1 VRARLSG
8 AVFPLM
14 TVLIAFVLGGLVVLL
29 VGANPLTV
37 YKQLAV
43 GAGLDWPFQY
53 LPGHPVH
60 VDPVVSEINL
70 THTIVYATP
79 LVLTGLAVGF
89 AFRCGL
95 FNIGGQGQYWVGGYL
110 AIEVALY
117 VSQHWPGHG
126 REAVVLAT
134 IAAALMGSAWA
145 SIAGIL
151 KAYRGAHE
159 VISTIMLNW
168 IAIFGGQWLF
178 GLGGPWQDKHSN
190 GPQSRTV
197 PLSATYDSIWGFIP
211 GSSVTVAIFIALGA
225 AVIYSL
231 ILSRTTL
238 GYEVRAVGLN
248 PEAARYGGVSVRRSI
263 ILAMAIAGAFAGL
276 AGAADVLGSGSFQ
289 IQTGNLQVVD
299 AGFTGI
305 AVALLAR
312 NTAFGIVLGGL
323 LFAVLHTGATNISS
337 GLAPELAINLATII
351 QGVIILFVGGEI
363 VVRWILS
370 GGGRR
375 RRKDEPPPLTVP
387 LSTTLPDTPL

>member
-1 VRARLSG
+1 MTARLRG
-8 AVFPLM
+8 VLFPLM
-14 TVLIAFVLGGLVVLL
+14 TVVIAFVLGGLVVIL
-29 VGANPLTV
+29 VGANPFTV

-70 THTIVYATP
+70 THTLAYATP
-79 LVLTGLAVGF
+79 LVLAGLAVGF

-95 FNIGGQGQYWVGGYL
+95 FNIGGQGQYWVGAYL
-110 AIEVALY
+110 AVEIGLY
-117 VSQHWPGHG
+117 VTDHWAGHG
-126 REAVVLAT
+126 REAVLLAT
-134 IAAALMGSAWA
+134 LGAALMGSAWA
-145 SIAGIL
+145 AIAGFL

-178 GLGGPWQDKHSN
+178 GLGGPLQDKASSA
-190 GPQSRTV
+190 PASRTL

-211 GSSVTVAIFIALGA
+211 GGSVTIAIFIALGA
-225 AVIYSL
+225 AVVYTL

-248 PEAARYGGVSVRRSI
+248 AEAARYGGVSVKRSI
-263 ILAMAIAGAFAGL
+263 VLSMAIAGAFAGL

-289 IQTGNLQVVD
+289 IQTTNLQVVD

-305 AVALLAR
+305 AVALLGR
-312 NTAFGIVLGGL
+312 NTGIGIVLGGL
-323 LFAVLHTGATNISS
+323 LFAVLHTGANNISS
-337 GLAPELAINLATII
+337 GLSPELAINLATII

-370 GGGRR
+370 GGGGRWRR
-375 RRKDEPPPLTVP
+375 RDPPPLTLP
-387 LSTTLPDTPL
+387 LPSAENPV

>member
-1 VRARLSG
+1 MSARLRG
-8 AVFPLM
+8 LMFPLV
-14 TVLIAFVLGGLVVLL
+14 TVAIAFVLGGLVVIL

-53 LPGHPVH
+53 LPGHPVQ

-70 THTIVYATP
+70 THTLVYATP

-95 FNIGGQGQYWVGGYL
+95 FNIGGQGQYWVGAYL
-110 AIEVALY
+110 AVQVALY
-117 VSQHWPGHG
+117 VTDHWPGHG
-126 REAVVLAT
+126 REAVALAT
-134 IAAALMGSAWA
+134 LAAALMGSAWA
-145 SIAGIL
+145 SIAGFL

-178 GLGGPWQDKHSN
+178 GLGGPLQDKASN
-190 GPQSRTV
+190 GPQSRTL

-225 AVIYSL
+225 ACVYWL
-231 ILSRTTL
+231 LLSRTTL

-248 PEAARYGGVSVRRSI
+248 ADAARYGGVSVKRSI
-263 ILAMAIAGAFAGL
+263 VLSMAIAGAFAGL
-276 AGAADVLGSGSFQ
+276 AGAADVMGSGSFQ
-289 IQTGNLQVVD
+289 IQTTNLQVVD

-305 AVALLAR
+305 AVALLGR
-312 NTAFGIVLGGL
+312 NTAIGIVLGGL
-323 LFAVLHTGATNISS
+323 LFSVLHTGANNISS
-337 GLAPELAINLATII
+337 GLSPELAINLATII

-375 RRKDEPPPLTVP
+375 RKRGDPPPIA
-387 LSTTLPDTPL
+387 LPAATETPA

>member
-1 VRARLSG
+1 VRERLRG
-8 AVFPLM
+8 ALFPLV
-14 TVLIAFVLGGLVVLL
+14 TVVIAFMIGGLVVIL
-29 VGANPLTV
+29 VGANPFTV

-60 VDPVVSEINL
+60 VDPVGSEINL
-70 THTIVYATP
+70 THTIAYATP
-79 LVLTGLAVGF
+79 LVLAGLAVGF

-95 FNIGGQGQYWVGGYL
+95 FNIGGQGQYWVGAYL

-117 VSQHWPGHG
+117 VTNHWPGHG
-126 REAVVLAT
+126 REAVFLAT
-134 IAAALMGSAWA
+134 LAAALMGSAWA
-145 SIAGIL
+145 AIAGVL

-178 GLGGPWQDKHSN
+178 GLGGPWQNKASN
-190 GPQSRTV
+190 APVSNTL

-225 AVIYSL
+225 AVVYSL

-248 PEAARYGGVSVRRSI
+248 AEAARYGGVSVKRSI
-263 ILAMAIAGAFAGL
+263 VLSMAIAGAFAGL
-276 AGAADVLGSGSFQ
+276 AGAADVMGSGSFQ
-289 IQTGNLQVVD
+289 IQTSNLQIVD

-305 AVALLAR
+305 AVALLGR
-312 NTAFGIVLGGL
+312 NRGFGIVLGGL
-323 LFAVLHTGATNISS
+323 LFAVLHTGANNVSS
-337 GLAPELAINLATII
+337 GLSPELAINLATII

-375 RRKDEPPPLTVP
+375 RTKDEPPAL
-387 LSTTLPDTPL
+387 TLPAPTAESPA

>member
-1 VRARLSG
+1 VRERLRG
-8 AVFPLM
+8 ALFPLV
-14 TVLIAFVLGGLVVLL
+14 TVVIAFMIGGLVVIL
-29 VGANPLTV
+29 VGANPFTV

-70 THTIVYATP
+70 THTIAYATP
-79 LVLTGLAVGF
+79 LVLAGLAVGF

-95 FNIGGQGQYWVGGYL
+95 FNIGGQGQYWVGAYL

-117 VSQHWPGHG
+117 VTNHWPGHG
-126 REAVVLAT
+126 REAVFLAT
-134 IAAALMGSAWA
+134 LAAALMGSAWA
-145 SIAGIL
+145 AIAGVL

-178 GLGGPWQDKHSN
+178 GFGGPWQNKASN
-190 GPQSRTV
+190 APVSNTL

-225 AVIYSL
+225 AVVYSL

-248 PEAARYGGVSVRRSI
+248 AEAARYGGVSVKRSI
-263 ILAMAIAGAFAGL
+263 VLSMAIAGAFAGL
-276 AGAADVLGSGSFQ
+276 AGAADVMGSGSFQ
-289 IQTGNLQVVD
+289 IQTSNLQIVD

-305 AVALLAR
+305 AVALLGR
-312 NTAFGIVLGGL
+312 NRGFGIVLGGL
-323 LFAVLHTGATNISS
+323 LFAVLHTGANNVSS
-337 GLAPELAINLATII
+337 GLSPELAINLATII

-375 RRKDEPPPLTVP
+375 RTKDEPPAL
-387 LSTTLPDTPL
+387 TLPAPTAESPA

>member
-1 VRARLSG
+1 VRERLRG
-8 AVFPLM
+8 ALFPLV
-14 TVLIAFVLGGLVVLL
+14 TVAIAFVIGGLVVIL
-29 VGANPLTV
+29 VGSNPFSV

-70 THTIVYATP
+70 THTLTYATP
-79 LVLTGLAVGF
+79 LVLAGLAVGF

-95 FNIGGQGQYWVGGYL
+95 FNIGGQGQYWVGAYL
-110 AIEVALY
+110 AVEVALY
-117 VSQHWPGHG
+117 VSDHWPGHG
-126 REAVVLAT
+126 REAVFLAT
-134 IAAALMGSAWA
+134 VAAALMGSAWA
-145 SIAGIL
+145 AIAGFL

-178 GLGGPWQDKHSN
+178 GLGGPWQNKTSDA
-190 GPQSRTV
+190 PVSRTL
-197 PLSATYDSIWGFIP
+197 PLSATYNSIWGFIP
-211 GSSVTVAIFIALGA
+211 GSSVTIALFIALGA
-225 AVIYSL
+225 AVVYTL

-248 PEAARYGGVSVRRSI
+248 AEAARYGGVSVKRSI
-263 ILAMAIAGAFAGL
+263 VLSMAIAGAFAGL
-276 AGAADVLGSGSFQ
+276 AGAADVMGSGSFQ
-289 IQTGNLQVVD
+289 IQTSNLQVVD

-305 AVALLAR
+305 AVALLGR
-312 NTAFGIVLGGL
+312 NKGLGIVLGAL
-323 LFAVLHTGATNISS
+323 LFAVLHTGANNISS
-337 GLAPELAINLATII
+337 GLSPELAINLATII

-370 GGGRR
+370 GGGARR
-375 RRKDEPPPLTVP
+375 RRGDPPPVNLPVP
-387 LSTTLPDTPL
+387 SAENPV

>member
-1 VRARLSG
+1 MKARLG
-8 AVFPLM
+8 GVLFPLV
-14 TVLIAFVLGGLVVLL
+14 TVALAFVLGGLVVIL
-29 VGANPLTV
+29 VGANPFTV

-60 VDPVVSEINL
+60 VDPVVSEIHL
-70 THTIVYATP
+70 THTLAYATP
-79 LVLTGLAVGF
+79 LVLAGLAVGF

-95 FNIGGQGQYWVGGYL
+95 FNIGGQGQYWVGAYL
-110 AIEVALY
+110 AVEVGLY
-117 VSQHWPGHG
+117 LTRHWPGHG
-126 REAVVLAT
+126 REAVVFAT
-134 IAAALMGSAWA
+134 LAAALIGSAWA
-145 SIAGIL
+145 AIAGFL

-178 GLGGPWQDKHSN
+178 GLGGPLEDKASHAPVS
-190 GPQSRTV
+190 GTL

-211 GSSVTVAIFIALGA
+211 GSSVTIAIFIALGA
-225 AVIYSL
+225 AVVYTL
-231 ILSRTTL
+231 VLSRTTL

-248 PEAARYGGVSVRRSI
+248 AEAARYGGVSVKRSI
-263 ILAMAIAGAFAGL
+263 VLSMAIAGAFAGL
-276 AGAADVLGSGSFQ
+276 AGATDVLGSGSFQ
-289 IQTGNLQVVD
+289 IQTTNLQVVD

-305 AVALLAR
+305 AVALLGR
-312 NTAFGIVLGGL
+312 NTGIGIVLGGL
-323 LFAVLHTGATNISS
+323 LFAVLHTGANNISS

-370 GGGRR
+370 GGGRS
-375 RRKDEPPPLTVP
+375 RRKDEPPALV
-387 LSTTLPDTPL
+387 LPAPSAETPA

>member
-1 VRARLSG
+1 MRARLGS
-8 AVFPLM
+8 ALFPLV
-14 TVLIAFVLGGLVVLL
+14 TVALAFVLGGLVVIL
-29 VGANPLTV
+29 VGSNPFTV

-70 THTIVYATP
+70 THTLAYATP

-95 FNIGGQGQYWVGGYL
+95 FNIGGQGQYWVGSYL
-110 AIEVALY
+110 AIEIALW
-117 VSQHWPGHG
+117 VGDHWAGHG
-126 REAVVLAT
+126 REAVFLAT
-134 IAAALMGSAWA
+134 VGAALMGSAWA
-145 SIAGIL
+145 AIAGFL

-178 GLGGPWQDKHSN
+178 GLGGPLQDSHSN
-190 GPQSRTV
+190 APVSRTLH
-197 PLSATYDSIWGFIP
+197 LSATYDSIWGFIP
-211 GSSVTVAIFIALGA
+211 GSSVTIAIFIAIGA
-225 AVIYSL
+225 AVVYSL

-263 ILAMAIAGAFAGL
+263 VLAMAIAGAFAGL
-276 AGAADVLGSGSFQ
+276 AGAADVMGSGSFQ
-289 IQTGNLQVVD
+289 IQTSNLQVVD

-305 AVALLAR
+305 AVALLGR
-312 NTAFGIVLGGL
+312 NRGFGIVLGGL
-323 LFAVLHTGATNISS
+323 LFAVLHTGANNISS

-375 RRKDEPPPLTVP
+375 RSKDEPPAL
-387 LSTTLPDTPL
+387 TLPAPVSETPL

>member
-1 VRARLSG
+1 VRARLG
-8 AVFPLM
+8 GVLFPLV
-14 TVLIAFVLGGLVVLL
+14 TVALAFVLGGLVVIL
-29 VGANPLTV
+29 VGANPFTV

-60 VDPVVSEINL
+60 VDPVVSEIHL
-70 THTIVYATP
+70 THTLAYATP
-79 LVLTGLAVGF
+79 LVLAGLAVGF

-95 FNIGGQGQYWVGGYL
+95 FNIGGQGQYWVGAYL
-110 AIEVALY
+110 AVEVGLY
-117 VSQHWPGHG
+117 LTRHWPGHG

-134 IAAALMGSAWA
+134 LAAALIGSAWA
-145 SIAGIL
+145 AIAGFL

-178 GLGGPWQDKHSN
+178 GLGGPLEDKASHAPVS
-190 GPQSRTV
+190 GTL

-211 GSSVTVAIFIALGA
+211 GSSVTIAIFIALGA
-225 AVIYSL
+225 AVVYTL
-231 ILSRTTL
+231 VLSRTTL

-248 PEAARYGGVSVRRSI
+248 AEAARYGGVSVKRSI
-263 ILAMAIAGAFAGL
+263 VLSMAIAGAFAGL
-276 AGAADVLGSGSFQ
+276 AGATDVLGSGSFQ
-289 IQTGNLQVVD
+289 IQTTNLQVVD

-305 AVALLAR
+305 AVALLGR
-312 NTAFGIVLGGL
+312 NTGIGIVLGGL
-323 LFAVLHTGATNISS
+323 LFAVLHTGANNISS

-370 GGGRR
+370 GGGRS
-375 RRKDEPPPLTVP
+375 RRKDEPPGLA
-387 LSTTLPDTPL
+387 LPAPSETPV

>member
-1 VRARLSG
+1 VRERLRG
-8 AVFPLM
+8 ALFPLV
-14 TVLIAFVLGGLVVLL
+14 TVVIAFMIGGLVVIL
-29 VGANPLTV
+29 VGANPFTV

-70 THTIVYATP
+70 THTIAYATQ
-79 LVLTGLAVGF
+79 LVLAGLAVGF

-95 FNIGGQGQYWVGGYL
+95 FNIGGQGQYWVGAYL

-117 VSQHWPGHG
+117 VTNHWPGHG
-126 REAVVLAT
+126 REAVFLAT
-134 IAAALMGSAWA
+134 LAAALMGSAWA
-145 SIAGIL
+145 AIAGVL

-178 GLGGPWQDKHSN
+178 GLGGPWQNKASN
-190 GPQSRTV
+190 APVSNTL

-225 AVIYSL
+225 AVVYSL

-248 PEAARYGGVSVRRSI
+248 AEAARYGGVSVKRSI
-263 ILAMAIAGAFAGL
+263 VLSMAIAGAFAGL
-276 AGAADVLGSGSFQ
+276 AGAADVMGSGSFQ
-289 IQTGNLQVVD
+289 IQTSNLQIVD

-305 AVALLAR
+305 AVALLGR
-312 NTAFGIVLGGL
+312 NRGFGIVLGGL
-323 LFAVLHTGATNISS
+323 LFAVLHTGANNVSS
-337 GLAPELAINLATII
+337 GLSPELAINLATII

-375 RRKDEPPPLTVP
+375 RTKDEPPAL
-387 LSTTLPDTPL
+387 TLPAPTAESPA